1 MSFSREVR
9 IWAWEKIK
17 ESMKI
22 YLLAVMTGR
31 IMAARPMER
40 GPWWASIIEEED
52 FVTLQV
58 ESH

>member
-1 MSFSREVR
+1 MASHFIEVSFSREVR

-31 IMAARPMER
+31 RMAARPMEGR
-40 GPWWASIIEEED
+40 VVVGFD
-52 FVTLQV
+52 
-58 ESH
+58 H